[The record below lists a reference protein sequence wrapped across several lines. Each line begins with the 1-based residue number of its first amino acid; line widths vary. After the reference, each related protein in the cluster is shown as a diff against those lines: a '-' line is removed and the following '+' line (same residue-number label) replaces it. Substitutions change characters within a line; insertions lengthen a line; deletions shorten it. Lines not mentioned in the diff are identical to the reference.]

1 MDNKI
6 IAALTG
12 VFYYL
17 RDEELKRQSMILHA
31 EPGGLANSWAL
42 HGRQLTMRARG
53 LVQRRFLNRRM
64 RLPVKTAICRGRGH
78 SMSNMRNLVFACNRD
93 TCQFR
98 IYRTLSP
105 TIVSK

>member
-31 EPGGLANSWAL
+31 EPGDLANSWAL

-53 LVQRRFLNRRM
+53 LVQRRFLKRRM

-78 SMSNMRNLVFACNRD
+78 SMSYYREMRIWEKNV
-93 TCQFR
+93 
-98 IYRTLSP
+98 
-105 TIVSK
+105 

>member
-1 MDNKI
+1 MDNKK

-31 EPGGLANSWAL
+31 EPGSLANSWAL

-64 RLPVKTAICRGRGH
+64 RLPVKTAICQVRSH
-78 SMSNMRNLVFACNRD
+78 SMSYYREMRIWEKN
-93 TCQFR
+93 
-98 IYRTLSP
+98 I
-105 TIVSK
+105 

>member
-53 LVQRRFLNRRM
+53 LVQRRFLKRRM

-78 SMSNMRNLVFACNRD
+78 SMSYYREMRIWEKNV
-93 TCQFR
+93 
-98 IYRTLSP
+98 
-105 TIVSK
+105 